1 MGFNEI
7 LLICAALLPA
17 VALCIFV
24 FVKDRVEKEPIG
36 LLFGLLALGV
46 VICFPA
52 SEIEG
57 ILISFIRS
65 IFEPFAYVENGE
77 MYLPTVAYHL
87 YLICEN
93 FIGIA
98 LVEEG
103 LKFVVLFFV
112 TSTNKN
118 FNSVFDGLIYAVFVS
133 LGFAAFENVL
143 YVLEYGWMNA
153 VMRGILSV
161 PGHMFFAVI
170 MGYYYS
176 FSHMVEKAHGIEQ
189 ALKKEGFIPKG
200 IVEFSGTRFLALAVL
215 MPVLAHGFYDYCCT
229 ANEIWATIALYA
241 FVLFLYIYCF
251 KKIGKMSKH
260 DSEDNAVAWAL
271 IFKKYPELAERLKQ
285 EAKTA
290 GTEGGAK

>member
-1 MGFNEI
+1 MGLNEI
-7 LLICAALLPA
+7 LLVCAALLPA

-24 FVKDRVEKEPIG
+24 FIKDRVEKEPIG
-36 LLFGLLALGV
+36 LLLGLLGLGV

-52 SEIEG
+52 AEIEG
-57 ILISFIRS
+57 VLISLIKS

-77 MYLPTVAYHL
+77 MYLPTVIYHL
-87 YLICEN
+87 YIACEN
-93 FIGIA
+93 FIGVA

-103 LKFVVLFFV
+103 LKFAVLFMI
-112 TSTNKN
+112 TSKNKN

-143 YVLEYGWMNA
+143 YVLDYGWMNA
-153 VMRGILSV
+153 IMRGILSV

-176 FSHMVEKAHGIEQ
+176 LSHMFERAKEMEQ
-189 ALKKEGFIPKG
+189 GLKKEGFIAKDV
-200 IVEFSGTRFLALAVL
+200 VEFSGTKFLVLAVV
-215 MPVLAHGFYDYCCT
+215 MPVLAHGFYDYCCSVG
-229 ANEIWATIALYA
+229 ELWATIGLYV

-260 DSEDNAVAWAL
+260 DTADNIVAWTL
-271 IFKKYPELAERLKQ
+271 ILKKYPQLAERLKQ
-285 EAKTA
+285 ESNN
-290 GTEGGAK
+290 G